1 MPPLAIAIWIVVIV
15 ACIATFVWWWRAY
28 RLTSD
33 IDQAERT
40 RMWQTGA
47 AERAAEKGQGR
58 SSAGFGTSGDVG
70 TPGNGGVYYDS
81 DGSGY

>member
-15 ACIATFVWWWRAY
+15 ACLAAFIWWWRAY

-40 RMWQTGA
+40 RTWQAGA

-58 SSAGFGTSGDVG
+58 SSAGFW
-70 TPGNGGVYYDS
+70 TPGDSGTAGGTGHYDS
-81 DGSGY
+81 DSSGN